1 MNEKVRIK
9 LETLPNTVGI
19 YKFLDKEKNV
29 LYVGKALNLKSRV
42 SSYFRDSL
50 MDRPKIQP
58 MIPLIDDIVVQEA
71 NNEIE
76 ALILESALVKELL
89 PPFNSDLRDDKSYA
103 WIYISTREEFPTVK
117 IVRSIKK
124 GEFKR
129 GRMFGPYPS
138 GYTIKRVYRYLR
150 RIYPFCVCKNKDCKS
165 SLDYH
170 IGLCPGPYA
179 NSISKEEY
187 RKNINNII
195 KFLNGKQSNHIK
207 RLEREMIMYSK
218 KQEFEKAG
226 QLRDRI
232 NDLKYV
238 GESIEFTYY
247 DDAFSYRSKREKA
260 RKASSLSLEL
270 ELGIKNI
277 KRIECYDISNM
288 QGKNAYGSMVVAQ
301 EGELKR
307 SDYRIF
313 KIKGIDSPNDPGM
326 LKEVLSRRFKKIEK
340 GVDSSLSSRPDIVLI
355 DGASTQISTVK
366 ESVPEGIF
374 VMGISKGKHLK
385 RKGGLK
391 VDEFWLLKDGEI
403 LQANIQ
409 NSEILIDLRNEAHR
423 FAISHYRRKSLQE
436 SKKSLLDNIPG
447 VGEKRKKELK
457 KKFGSIQD
465 IKKASI
471 EEIVDVVKSE
481 KVAKDIKNSL
491 S

>member
-1 MNEKVRIK
+1 MNENIRIK

-19 YKFLDKEKNV
+19 YKFLDKDKKI

-50 MDRPKIQP
+50 VDRPKILP

-76 ALILESALVKELL
+76 ALILESALVKELQ

-103 WIYISTREEFPTVK
+103 WIYISTKDEFPTVK
-117 IVRSIKK
+117 VVRSIRK
-124 GEFKR
+124 GEYKR

-150 RIYPFCVCKNKDCKS
+150 RIYPFCICKNKDCKS
-165 SLDYH
+165 SLDFH

-179 NSISKEEY
+179 NAISKEEY

-195 KFLNGKQSNHIK
+195 KFLNGRQSNHIK
-207 RLEREMIMYSK
+207 RLEKEMKLYSK
-218 KQEFEKAG
+218 NQEFEKAG

-232 NDLKYV
+232 NDLRYV

-247 DDAFSYRSKREKA
+247 DDVFSYQSKREKA
-260 RKASSLSLEL
+260 RKASFLSLEL
-270 ELGIKNI
+270 ELGIKKI
-277 KRIECYDISNM
+277 RRIECYDISNM
-288 QGKNAYGSMVVAQ
+288 QGKNAYGSMVVAVD
-301 EGELKR
+301 GELKR

-313 KIKGIDSPNDPGM
+313 KIKGKDTPDDPGM
-326 LKEVLSRRFKKIEK
+326 LKEVLSRRFRKVEK
-340 GVDSSLSSRPDIVLI
+340 EIDSSLSSRPEVVLI
-355 DGASTQISTVK
+355 DGAYSQISTVK
-366 ESVPEGIF
+366 ESIPDGIF
-374 VMGISKGKHLK
+374 VMGISKGKHIK
-385 RKGGLK
+385 RKGGQK
-391 VDEFWLLKDGEI
+391 TDEFWLLKENEV

-409 NSEILIDLRNEAHR
+409 NPEILIDLRNEAHR
-423 FAISHYRRKSLQE
+423 FAISHYRRKSIKD
-436 SKKSLLDNIPG
+436 SKKSLLDSIPG

-457 KKFGSIQD
+457 KVFGSIQEL
-465 IKKASI
+465 KKASL
-471 EEIVDVVKSE
+471 EEITRVVKSE
-481 KVAKDIKNSL
+481 KIARNIKDSL